1 VAETLGYNANITYQ
15 YDGLKRLISAAS
27 AQTGSSPPAAW
38 TETMQYDGLGNL
50 TAKVLNGTAT
60 SIPVNGAT
68 NRLSNAY
75 YDANGNMTSG
85 AGATLGYDEA
95 NRIVSATEYSGGT
108 EYSAYAPDG
117 KRMFRMEADGVT
129 QEWTF
134 WGARGE
140 KLGTFAMVYNQHA
153 GNSAHP
159 YQPVLNPTLSFA
171 GRTIW
176 DGGKPLVQDRIG
188 TNRATGARYYPF
200 GDEITSTANDATKFG
215 TYHRDG
221 FTGLDYADQRYYAST
236 YGRFNTPDPYRA
248 SAGPGDPGSWNRY
261 VYAGGDPVNKNDPTG
276 LYVDCDDDS
285 CSEADCDGDALAC
298 SIAAQNA
305 ADGGGAAGVSVSVA
319 DDGTVT
325 FGVDAQG
332 SSSSD
337 GDSPDSDED
346 DGGDPVQDPEQA
358 LTISVTVNTCVQ
370 GAAGLGS
377 VIGAGVGGTVFGT
390 GGGLIGVL
398 GGTLVEPGGGTF
410 VGGWAGI
417 QIGTTAGTG
426 LGTLVGGTV
435 GALLGNIFC
444 SSEHTSNARP
454 STKPKHQKGQTR
466 KGKARGPSTHP
477 ISPPRV
483 RPPGWKGPWPPAP
496 GTPWR

>member
-221 FTGLDYADQRYYAST
+221 FTGLDYADQRYFAST
-236 YGRFNTPDPYRA
+236 YGRFNTADPYRA
-248 SAGPGDPGSWNRY
+248 SGRARSPLSWNRY
-261 VYAGGDPVNKNDPTG
+261 GYTRGDPINRFDLRG
-276 LYVDCDDDS
+276 LEDQSTDANCVVIDADDTYDCGTTFYGGTEIDDDS
-285 CSEADCDGDALAC
+285 SDDSGDSASGTDPSDPVSGPVDPTKAGSPAGQGPQPLDPNSQECQDLARKIANIQRDIAEMQNRIDVNPGGLPITAVGPPSASIQGHQQILAAYQANLTAQLALY
-298 SIAAQNA
+298 AQKC
-305 ADGGGAAGVSVSVA
+305 GGGA
-319 DDGTVT
+319 
-325 FGVDAQG
+325 
-332 SSSSD
+332 
-337 GDSPDSDED
+337 
-346 DGGDPVQDPEQA
+346 
-358 LTISVTVNTCVQ
+358 
-370 GAAGLGS
+370 
-377 VIGAGVGGTVFGT
+377 
-390 GGGLIGVL
+390 
-398 GGTLVEPGGGTF
+398 
-410 VGGWAGI
+410 
-417 QIGTTAGTG
+417 
-426 LGTLVGGTV
+426 
-435 GALLGNIFC
+435 
-444 SSEHTSNARP
+444 
-454 STKPKHQKGQTR
+454 
-466 KGKARGPSTHP
+466 
-477 ISPPRV
+477 PPAVPV
-483 RPPGWKGPWPPAP
+483 RPPVILPP
-496 GTPWR
+496 GTKYPPIKKPSPVTIGIGVGVGVAIICGLLPEACAIAAPVLAW